1 VRLELP
7 EESKKLFDEK
17 KPFNINKYEDKL
29 VERGLEKDKKKR
41 SLPFTLT
48 KDEQTAVS
56 PSAFQ

>member
-1 VRLELP
+1 MP